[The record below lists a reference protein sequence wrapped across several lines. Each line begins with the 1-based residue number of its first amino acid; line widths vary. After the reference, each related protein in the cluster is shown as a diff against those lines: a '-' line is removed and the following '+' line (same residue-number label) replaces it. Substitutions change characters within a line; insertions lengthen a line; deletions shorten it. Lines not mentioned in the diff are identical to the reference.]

1 MTEIWGRDEMKNAD
15 LWGGDEIKNLDL
27 LGDETS
33 KGSYIHKKPKNRHI
47 MAKR

>member
-15 LWGGDEIKNLDL
+15 LWGGGEAKNADL

-33 KGSYIHKKPKNRHI
+33 NKVINTQKALENTI
-47 MAKR
+47 